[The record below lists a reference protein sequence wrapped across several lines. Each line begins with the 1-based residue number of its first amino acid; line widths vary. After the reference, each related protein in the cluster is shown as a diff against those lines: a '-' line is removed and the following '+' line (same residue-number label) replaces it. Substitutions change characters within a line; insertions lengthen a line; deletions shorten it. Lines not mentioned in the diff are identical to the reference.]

1 MPRAKRLAVDGS
13 TNLKAHYYI
22 RYETF
27 QNDGI
32 AYDLTGDEQ
41 RSSTVLDTVDIP
53 FHAVEQIVGA
63 DAVLHCV
70 EETVYGARD
79 WIAHIKADELEVEA
93 IKKLAGPFVLWL
105 TPDEYNEILDAKIKR
120 F

>member
-1 MPRAKRLAVDGS
+1 MNK
-13 TNLKAHYYI
+13 YYI
-22 RYETF
+22 RYDTF

-32 AYDLTGDEQ
+32 AYDLTGDEE

-53 FHAVEQIVGA
+53 FYTVEQIVGG

-70 EETVYGARD
+70 EESAYGARE
-79 WIAHIKADELEVEA
+79 WLANIKATDAQVEA
-93 IKKLAGPFVLWL
+93 IKKLGGPFVEWL
-105 TPDEYNEILDAKIKR
+105 TADEYNEILDAKMKR

>member
-1 MPRAKRLAVDGS
+1 MK
-13 TNLKAHYYI
+13 HYYI
-22 RYETF
+22 RYDTF

-32 AYDLTGDEQ
+32 AYDLTGDEE

-53 FHAVEQIVGA
+53 FHTVEQIVGG

-70 EETVYGARD
+70 EESGHGARD
-79 WIAHIKADELEVEA
+79 WIAHIKADELQVEA
-93 IKKLAGPFVLWL
+93 IKKLGGPFVEWL
-105 TPDEYNEILDAKIKR
+105 TADEYDLILDAKIKR